1 MRSSKLIGIFAW
13 LGVAALAFGQNA
25 GSFGPLLT
33 PSTIG
38 IDKWD
43 ENCVGIHAAL
53 FDNGKLIIWG
63 YRGVSTNPPAYFTRA
78 YIVNAYTR
86 QFEESIVVPD
96 VHIFCAGHSH
106 DASGKL
112 VIAGGTEGGT
122 RDHGIARAYI
132 YDPYTKTFTRQDDM
146 VEARY
151 YPTTFTLADGRVGA
165 LSGWR
170 VPEAW
175 STKIEVFNSQL
186 GTWAS
191 FAATPSTT
199 VPWYYPFTH
208 TFYDPAAPAGSF
220 NAFIAGQ
227 FMQVPNSGGSQRE
240 SYVLSITGPTSGEW
254 IRFGGTF
261 GQLGITS
268 VMMIRSTDPVDRG
281 VVYKFGGLDVQNQNF
296 ATNQALKFDFEAADP
311 GWESAGTMH
320 HPRTDC
326 TAVLLPDGTVAIVG
340 GSSRVGHPYQQREW
354 RVPNV
359 EIFNPATDT
368 FALSPDWGDESRMYH
383 SLGILLPDRAV
394 LICGGQYRLPF
405 IDDTFSEISGR
416 LYYPPYYN
424 SLGRPTIVGTATPT
438 MHYYGVTP
446 EEFTFNVLPGEGN
459 TVDQVT
465 MIRLGAVTHASDM
478 SQRYINLTIKSRT
491 DSTVTVRPPLNGHIA
506 PPGKYMLF
514 ALINGVPSDAHFV
527 TLQ

>member
-13 LGVAALAFGQNA
+13 LGVAALAFGQSA

-63 YRGVSTNPPAYFTRA
+63 YRGGPDEEPWTRA

-86 QFEESIVVPD
+86 QFEESIVLNGA
-96 VHIFCAGHSH
+96 HIFCAGHAH
-106 DASGKL
+106 DAAGKL
-112 VIAGGTEGGT
+112 LVAGGTT
-122 RDHGIARAYI
+122 NQDHGIPNVYL
-132 YDPYTKTFTRQDDM
+132 YDPYTKTFTPLPNMSDP
-146 VEARY
+146 RY
-151 YPTTFTLADGRVGA
+151 YPTVFPLPDGRLGV
-165 LSGWR
+165 LSGWKTATSWPDDMLEIYNSVTGTR
-170 VPEAW
+170 TSFNPQP
-175 STKIEVFNSQL
+175 SKIPF
-186 GTWAS
+186 
-191 FAATPSTT
+191 
-199 VPWYYPFTH
+199 YYPLTH
-208 TFYDPAAPAGSF
+208 VFYDPQAPAGSIT
-220 NAFIAGQ
+220 AFIAGRY
-227 FMQVPNSGGSQRE
+227 FVPSE
-240 SYVLSITGPTSGEW
+240 MASYLLRITGPTSGEW
-254 IRFGGTF
+254 ISFGGTY
-261 GQLGITS
+261 QTQGITS
-268 VMMIRSTDPVDRG
+268 VMMIRGTDPVDRG
-281 VVYKFGGLDVQNQNF
+281 VVYKFGGPDPDDAYVSTDK
-296 ATNQALKFDFEAADP
+296 AWKFDFEAP
-311 GWESAGTMH
+311 PPQRWESAGTMH

-340 GSSRVGHPYQQREW
+340 GAIRNFQGLSYQRPDW
-354 RVPNV
+354 KVPNV
-359 EIFNPATDT
+359 EIFNPATNT
-368 FALSPDWGDESRMYH
+368 FALSPDWGPESRMYH

-394 LICGGQYRLPF
+394 LICGGQFRLEATG
-405 IDDTFSEISGR
+405 DTQSEISGR

-446 EEFTFNVLPGEGN
+446 EEFTINVLPGEGN

-514 ALINGVPSDAHFV
+514 ALMNGVPSDAHFI